1 MKLRYVGNA
10 PFFSALSEQEQE
22 RVSER
27 MHLEHRRS
35 GETLFR
41 KGDTSS
47 ALYLIK
53 SGWVRLLANGGLAL
67 ANQGPGSLVGE
78 SDLFL
83 DSPRSLTAVM
93 ASDAELWALSRE
105 DLVELITESPAT
117 GLTLSL
123 ALGSRL
129 ALFDRY
135 LLENRL
141 KPLPFLSGLEDESL
155 LALAARLVPREM
167 KEGEF
172 VVEAGQEPQGLYVLE
187 SGQIHLLSSE
197 EGGDF
202 SELGPGE
209 SFGEMAVLT
218 GKPHVRS
225 AKAATDVVLWCL
237 PAAEFE
243 ALGDERPEIRLA
255 LSRSLREPLRSED
268 QDLAVGRLTSTPLFA
283 GLPEEALWAVSSR
296 LLLQHVP
303 AGQYVFSQGAAGDA
317 LYLVD
322 SGKVEIVTGTG
333 LAQTVLARLGP
344 DEFFGEMALLTGKP
358 RSSSAR
364 TAAHSNLWVLYRSD
378 FDDLVNRYPAISLAL
393 SKALSE
399 RLSTMDRRFTE
410 SHLRGL
416 KLLAGLSA
424 SQLEDVSG
432 RLKAARYR
440 QGEAIVREGEPGE
453 EMYFLESGRV
463 QVVRNHGAE
472 AIVLDELGAGDLFGE
487 MALLTGN
494 PRSATVTA
502 MSEVNVWVLG
512 RSDFDDLVTAYPHLA
527 LALSRLLSERL
538 RATDARFM
546 QRPAPSAAAAPAQ
559 RRTAPARP
567 APAARQAAE
576 TVAVPATRP
585 ASRTRP
591 AARPRPERK
600 ARAEGKGIVAEVSE
614 AFNGIVT
621 WFGELSPAA
630 KVRLL
635 VVTMLLAWLACIAAP
650 ALVLSTLAADNVTN
664 LQGAIAFVQTAT
676 PVPVAEV
683 VSPEAL
689 EAEPILLEAPMDAA
703 ALPEA
708 VTAEEPAAAAEMRA
722 AGIDLESGDEPFAQ
736 QQEAA
741 TATPWIVVVTNTPP
755 PPTDTP
761 VPTDTPLP
769 PTAAPARSVSSAPP
783 RAANTAT
790 PAVVADRPQPAR
802 DLDPR
807 LGALNVQVQPAGVQP
822 GQSYWRL
829 VAARW
834 EDEGQSGGRHSIFVN
849 VLDENGNRVVGQ
861 PVEIRWGS
869 GSVSLPTEDKP
880 LHEPAMNF
888 PMYNTLG
895 SYAVSVAGLPSDA
908 VVGMGLGSIQQ
919 PAFTIHTC
927 FHLTFQRT
935 TR

>member
-1 MKLRYVGNA
+1 VKLRYVGNA

-27 MHLEHRRS
+27 LHLEHHRS
-35 GETLFR
+35 GATLFR
-41 KGDTSS
+41 KGDASG

-78 SDLFL
+78 TDLFL
-83 DSPRSLTAVM
+83 DSPRSLTAVT
-93 ASDAELWALSRE
+93 ASEVELWALARE
-105 DLVELITESPAT
+105 DLIELITETPAV
-117 GLTLSL
+117 GLKLSL
-123 ALGSRL
+123 SLGSRL

-141 KPLPFLSGLEDESL
+141 KPLPFLSGLKEDSL
-155 LALAARLVPREM
+155 LAFASRLVPVEK

-172 VVEAGQEPQGLYVLE
+172 VVEAGQPPQGLYILE
-187 SGQIHLLSSE
+187 AGQLYLLSSE

-218 GKPHVRS
+218 GKPHARS
-225 AKAATDVVLWCL
+225 AQAAGDAVLWCL

-243 ALGDERPEIRLA
+243 ALSDERPEIRLSV
-255 LSRSLREPLRSED
+255 SRSLREHLRSED
-268 QDLAVGRLTSTPLFA
+268 LDLAVERLTSMPLFE
-283 GLPEEALWAVSSR
+283 GLPEEALWAAASR

-322 SGKVEIVTGTG
+322 SGKVEIVSGSG
-333 LAQTVLARLGP
+333 LAQTVLARLGA

-364 TAAHSNLWVLYRSD
+364 AVAHSNLWVLYRSD

-399 RLSTMDRRFTE
+399 RLATMDRRFTE
-410 SHLRGL
+410 THLRGL

-432 RLKAARYR
+432 RLRAARFR
-440 QGEAIVREGEPGE
+440 QGEAILREGEPGE

-463 QVVRNHGAE
+463 QVVRGHGAG
-472 AIVLDELGAGDLFGE
+472 ATVLDELGAGDLFGE

-494 PRSATVTA
+494 ARSATVTA
-502 MSEVNVWVLG
+502 LSEVNVWTLS
-512 RSDFDDLVTAYPHLA
+512 RADFDQLVTIYPHLA

-538 RATDARFM
+538 RATDERFLKQQPQAAAM
-546 QRPAPSAAAAPAQ
+546 SAAAPP
-559 RRTAPARP
+559 RRT
-567 APAARQAAE
+567 PAAR
-576 TVAVPATRP
+576 RP
-585 ASRTRP
+585 AWQAVETIAAPVSRP
-591 AARPRPERK
+591 AAKPKPAPRTKPVSK
-600 ARAEGKGIVAEVSE
+600 ARAEGQGFGAEVGQ
-614 AFNGIVT
+614 AFNGLVG
-621 WFGELSPAA
+621 WFGALSPAA

-635 VVTMLLAWLACIAAP
+635 VVTMLIAWLVCIAAP

-676 PVPVAEV
+676 PVPVAEAPSAETAEPEPV
-683 VSPEAL
+683 VVTERLEEIAPLAAEALPAGSSQFLAAEAPQAGEPEA
-689 EAEPILLEAPMDAA
+689 AVQVAA
-703 ALPEA
+703 ATP
-708 VTAEEPAAAAEMRA
+708 
-722 AGIDLESGDEPFAQ
+722 
-736 QQEAA
+736 
-741 TATPWIVVVTNTPP
+741 TPWIIVVTNTPP
-755 PPTDTP
+755 PPTEEP
-761 VPTDTPLP
+761 LPTDTPLP
-769 PTAAPARSVSSAPP
+769 PTPAPTRVVVAAAAPARVAP
-783 RAANTAT
+783 TAT
-790 PAVVADRPQPAR
+790 PAVAADRPQPAR

-807 LGALNVQVQPAGVQP
+807 LGALGVNVQPAGVQP

-834 EDEGQSGGRHSIFVN
+834 EDEGQAGGRHSIYVN
-849 VLDENGNRVVGQ
+849 VLDEKGNRIIGQ
-861 PVEIRWGS
+861 PVEIRWES
-869 GSVSLPTEDKP
+869 GGFAIPTEDKP
-880 LHEPAMNF
+880 LNEYSVNF
-888 PMYNTLG
+888 GMYNTLG
-895 SYAVSVAGLPSDA
+895 SYSIKVSGLPSDTM
-908 VVGMGLGSIQQ
+908 VGMGLGTAEQ
-919 PAFTIHTC
+919 PNFTIHTC
-927 FHLTFQRT
+927 FLLTFQRV

>member
-1 MKLRYVGNA
+1 VKLRYVGNA
-10 PFFSALSEQEQE
+10 PFFSALSEEEQE

-27 MHLEHRRS
+27 MHLEHHRR

-41 KGDTSS
+41 KGDSS
-47 ALYLIK
+47 GALYLIK

-67 ANQGPGSLVGE
+67 ANQGQGSLVGE
-78 SDLFL
+78 TDLFL

-93 ASDAELWALSRE
+93 ASDAELWTLSRE
-105 DLVELITESPAT
+105 DLIEVITESPAV
-117 GLTLSL
+117 GLKLSL

-141 KPLPFLSGLEDESL
+141 KALPFLSELKEDSL
-155 LALAARLVPREM
+155 LAVAGRLIPVEK

-172 VVEAGQEPQGLYVLE
+172 VVEGGQPPQGLYILE
-187 SGQIHLLSSE
+187 AGQVRLLSSE

-218 GKPHVRS
+218 GKPH
-225 AKAATDVVLWCL
+225 AHAAQAATDAVLWCL
-237 PAAEFE
+237 SVAEFE
-243 ALGDERPEIRLA
+243 ALSEERPEIRLS
-255 LSRSLREPLRSED
+255 LSRSIREHLRSED
-268 QDLAVGRLTSTPLFA
+268 LDVAAERLTSMPLFA
-283 GLPEEALWAVSSR
+283 GLPEEALWAVASR

-303 AGQYVFSQGAAGDA
+303 AGQYVFSQGAVGDA

-322 SGKVEIVTGTG
+322 SGKVEIVTGSG

-378 FDDLVNRYPAISLAL
+378 FDDLVNRYSAVSLAL

-399 RLSTMDRRFTE
+399 RLATMDRRFTE
-410 SHLRGL
+410 THLRGL
-416 KLLAGLSA
+416 KLLGGLSA

-463 QVVRNHGAE
+463 QVVRGHGAE
-472 AIVLDELGAGDLFGE
+472 AMVLGELGAGDLFGE

-502 MSEVNVWVLG
+502 LSEVNVWILS
-512 RSDFDDLVTAYPHLA
+512 RADFDDVVAAYPHLA

-538 RATDARFM
+538 RATDARFLHAPQAAGPARAA
-546 QRPAPSAAAAPAQ
+546 QRPVQ
-559 RRTAPARP
+559 
-567 APAARQAAE
+567 QAAE
-576 TVAVPATRP
+576 TMAAPVRRP
-585 ASRTRP
+585 APRRRP
-591 AARPRPERK
+591 AARPRPARR
-600 ARAEGKGIVAEVSE
+600 ARAEGKGLAAEVSQ
-614 AFNGIVT
+614 AFNGLVT
-621 WFGELSPAA
+621 WFGELSTAA

-664 LQGAIAFVQTAT
+664 LHGAIAFVQTAT
-676 PVPVAEV
+676 PVPVAEE
-683 VSPEAL
+683 VSPETP
-689 EAEPILLEAPMDAA
+689 EPVLIVDETPVELVEELPADSGQTLAVEAPPVAA
-703 ALPEA
+703 
-708 VTAEEPAAAAEMRA
+708 
-722 AGIDLESGDEPFAQ
+722 

-741 TATPWIVVVTNTPP
+741 TPTPWIVVVTNTPP
-755 PPTDTP
+755 PPTETP
-761 VPTDTPLP
+761 LPTATPLP
-769 PTAAPARSVSSAPP
+769 PTAAPRQIDAVP
-783 RAANTAT
+783 RATNTPV
-790 PAVVADRPQPAR
+790 PAVAADRSQPTR

-807 LGALNVQVQPAGVQP
+807 LGALNVTIQPAGVQP

-834 EDEGQSGGRHSIFVN
+834 ADESEAGGGHSIFVN
-849 VLDENGNRVVGQ
+849 VLGENGSRLVGQ
-861 PVEIRWGS
+861 SVEVRWATGS
-869 GSVSLPTEDKP
+869 IALPTEDKP
-880 LHEPAMNF
+880 LPDAAMNF

-895 SYAVSVAGLPSDA
+895 SYAVSVAGLPSDSIH
-908 VVGMGLGSIQQ
+908 GLGLGSIQQ
-919 PAFTIHTC
+919 PNFTIHTC
-927 FHLTFQRT
+927 FFLTFQRT

>member
-10 PFFSALSEQEQE
+10 PPFSALSEEEQE

-27 MHLEHRRS
+27 MHLEHRRQ

-41 KGDTSS
+41 KGDSS
-47 ALYLIK
+47 GALYLIK

-78 SDLFL
+78 TDLFL
-83 DSPRSLTAVM
+83 DSPHSLTAVM

-105 DLVELITESPAT
+105 DLIELITESPAV
-117 GLTLSL
+117 GLKLSL

-141 KPLPFLSGLEDESL
+141 KPLPFLSGLKDDCL
-155 LALAARLVPREM
+155 LAVAGRLVPLEK

-172 VVEAGQEPQGLYVLE
+172 VVEGGQPPQGLFILE
-187 SGQIHLLSSE
+187 DGQLHLLSSE

-202 SELGPGE
+202 AELGPGE

-218 GKPHVRS
+218 GKCHARS
-225 AKAATDVVLWCL
+225 ARAATDVVLWCL
-237 PAAEFE
+237 PAAEFDSLTE
-243 ALGDERPEIRLA
+243 EEPEIRLA
-255 LSRSLREPLRSED
+255 LSRSIREPLRSED
-268 QDLAVGRLTSTPLFA
+268 LDIAVDRLTSMPLFS
-283 GLPEEALWAVSSR
+283 GLPEEAMWAVGSR

-322 SGKVEIVTGTG
+322 SGRVEIVTGSG

-344 DEFFGEMALLTGKP
+344 DEFFGEMALLTGQP

-364 TAAHSNLWVLYRSD
+364 AAAHSNLWVLYRSD
-378 FDDLVNRYPAISLAL
+378 FDDLVNRYPSISLAL

-399 RLSTMDRRFTE
+399 RLANMDRRFAE
-410 SHLRGL
+410 NHLRGL

-424 SQLEDVSG
+424 SQLENVSS
-432 RLKAARYR
+432 RLKAARFR

-453 EMYFLESGRV
+453 DLYFLESGRV
-463 QVVRNHGAE
+463 QVVRGHGAE
-472 AIVLDELGAGDLFGE
+472 ATVLDELGAGDLFGE

-502 MSEVNVWVLG
+502 LSEVNVWALS
-512 RSDFDDLVTAYPHLA
+512 RADFDDLVTAYPHLA

-538 RATDARFM
+538 RATDARFLQGSRTAGAAA
-546 QRPAPSAAAAPAQ
+546 QRP
-559 RRTAPARP
+559 
-567 APAARQAAE
+567 ARQAAAATAAVA
-576 TVAVPATRP
+576 TVAAEPRPVPKAKP
-585 ASRTRP
+585 AP
-591 AARPRPERK
+591 RPRADRTARTQRK
-600 ARAEGKGIVAEVSE
+600 GLVAEVGEVFDSVV
-614 AFNGIVT
+614 A
-621 WFGELSPAA
+621 WFGGLSTWG

-635 VVTMLLAWLACIAAP
+635 AFTMLLAWLACIAAP

-664 LQGAIAFVQTAT
+664 LQGAIAFVQTEPPAT
-676 PVPVAEV
+676 VAETV
-683 VSPEAL
+683 ALETPQPEPAVEVAPVEAAVSAPAEVAVAEPAPATEQLPADTGELLSTNAPEA
-689 EAEPILLEAPMDAA
+689 E
-703 ALPEA
+703 
-708 VTAEEPAAAAEMRA
+708 V
-722 AGIDLESGDEPFAQ
+722 
-736 QQEAA
+736 QQEPA
-741 TATPWIVVVTNTPP
+741 TATPWILVVTNTPP
-755 PPTDTP
+755 PPTETPLPTATP
-761 VPTDTPLP
+761 VP
-769 PTAAPARSVSSAPP
+769 PTAAPRQVVS
-783 RAANTAT
+783 AAVPKAAT
-790 PAVVADRPQPAR
+790 PVVVADRVQPAR

-807 LGALNVQVQPAGVQP
+807 LGALNVAVQPAGVQP

-834 EDEGQSGGRHSIFVN
+834 ADESQAGGGHSIFVN
-849 VLDENGNRVVGQ
+849 VLDESGSRLVGQ
-861 PVEIRWGS
+861 PVEVRWGS
-869 GSVSLPTEDKP
+869 GSVALPTEDKP
-880 LHEPAMNF
+880 LTDWAMNF

-908 VVGMGLGSIQQ
+908 VVGMGLGSIAQ

-927 FHLTFQRT
+927 FFLTFQRT

>member
-117 GLTLSL
+117 GLALSL

-141 KPLPFLSGLEDESL
+141 KPLPFLSGLEDDSL
-155 LALAARLVPREM
+155 LALAARLVPQEK
-167 KEGEF
+167 KEGEL
-172 VVEAGQEPQGLYVLE
+172 VVEGGQEPQGLYVLE

-202 SELGPGE
+202 SELGPCE

-218 GKPHVRS
+218 GKPHARS
-225 AKAATDVVLWCL
+225 AQAATDVVLWCL
-237 PAAEFE
+237 PADEFE

-268 QDLAVGRLTSTPLFA
+268 QDLAVGRLTAMPLFA

-487 MALLTGN
+487 MAL
-494 PRSATVTA
+494 
-502 MSEVNVWVLG
+502 
-512 RSDFDDLVTAYPHLA
+512 
-527 LALSRLLSERL
+527 
-538 RATDARFM
+538 
-546 QRPAPSAAAAPAQ
+546 
-559 RRTAPARP
+559 
-567 APAARQAAE
+567 
-576 TVAVPATRP
+576 
-585 ASRTRP
+585 
-591 AARPRPERK
+591 
-600 ARAEGKGIVAEVSE
+600 
-614 AFNGIVT
+614 
-621 WFGELSPAA
+621 
-630 KVRLL
+630 
-635 VVTMLLAWLACIAAP
+635 
-650 ALVLSTLAADNVTN
+650 
-664 LQGAIAFVQTAT
+664 
-676 PVPVAEV
+676 
-683 VSPEAL
+683 
-689 EAEPILLEAPMDAA
+689 
-703 ALPEA
+703 
-708 VTAEEPAAAAEMRA
+708 
-722 AGIDLESGDEPFAQ
+722 
-736 QQEAA
+736 
-741 TATPWIVVVTNTPP
+741 
-755 PPTDTP
+755 
-761 VPTDTPLP
+761 
-769 PTAAPARSVSSAPP
+769 
-783 RAANTAT
+783 
-790 PAVVADRPQPAR
+790 
-802 DLDPR
+802 
-807 LGALNVQVQPAGVQP
+807 
-822 GQSYWRL
+822 
-829 VAARW
+829 
-834 EDEGQSGGRHSIFVN
+834 
-849 VLDENGNRVVGQ
+849 
-861 PVEIRWGS
+861 
-869 GSVSLPTEDKP
+869 
-880 LHEPAMNF
+880 
-888 PMYNTLG
+888 
-895 SYAVSVAGLPSDA
+895 
-908 VVGMGLGSIQQ
+908 
-919 PAFTIHTC
+919 
-927 FHLTFQRT
+927 
-935 TR
+935 